1 MIKEDKIKEYLSKK
15 FNGKVTDVKIEK
27 LGSGV
32 VGTGYAVNFKLND
45 KQEKKILKT
54 LFTENLNLDHSSDRA
69 KSLLLAHDNYNSME
83 NHVKSVD
90 VVGIKED
97 GSLISVGESK
107 EFFILMDEAK
117 GQDFFKDLESLNTKD
132 SLDEKTRNKVINLT
146 NFLIKLHK
154 KKHNSE
160 SLYKRKIRDTIG
172 SECLMGV
179 LDIYPKETNWT
190 TDKEISEMV
199 KLCVDFWTKTKHMN
213 HRLCEIHGDFHPGN
227 IYISKGT
234 PTKRILTPILFDY
247 GMVGYLTDEIRNKVI
262 DLIRS
267 GIERNMEGA
276 LDALKSMAMRSEHA
290 DESDFD
296 LRARMILI
304 NWYGSAIGE
313 VSFVKTIYEI
323 INLGASCGY
332 AFDTSIILLAKVL
345 FNLEGICISL
355 YPGFNVESVLKDYLK
370 SYSLNRFK
378 PSRLVDSYVSLIRD
392 HPDFFSDFP
401 RHMFNILEK
410 IEKGEK
416 QI

>member
-227 IYISKGT
+227 IWFREDNSFTILDRARGTYGDAADDISAFLINPIFYSLAKRGNFSGAYKELFDLFWNGYFKETKDREMRKVIAPYFAFRVAVVCT
-234 PTKRILTPILFDY
+234 PMFYNDEFFGSKEKAKFTRRILYNF
-247 GMVGYLTDEIRNKVI
+247 
-262 DLIRS
+262 
-267 GIERNMEGA
+267 A
-276 LDALKSMAMRSEHA
+276 L
-290 DESDFD
+290 
-296 LRARMILI
+296 
-304 NWYGSAIGE
+304 
-313 VSFVKTIYEI
+313 
-323 INLGASCGY
+323 
-332 AFDTSIILLAKVL
+332 
-345 FNLEGICISL
+345 
-355 YPGFNVESVLKDYLK
+355 
-370 SYSLNRFK
+370 
-378 PSRLVDSYVSLIRD
+378 
-392 HPDFFSDFP
+392 
-401 RHMFNILEK
+401 NILKESEFNPEK
-410 IEKGEK
+410 IKEYLRG
-416 QI
+416 